1 MSSMAIALAVKPEC
15 LFILSP
21 TSGLTAY
28 ARENYAPLLQTIS
41 KDKSFV
47 VILNIFLVMNNSIL
61 DIIVDVLE

>member
-28 ARENYAPLLQTIS
+28 ARKNYAPLLQTIS

-47 VILNIFLVMNNSIL
+47 VILNIYLVLNNSIP